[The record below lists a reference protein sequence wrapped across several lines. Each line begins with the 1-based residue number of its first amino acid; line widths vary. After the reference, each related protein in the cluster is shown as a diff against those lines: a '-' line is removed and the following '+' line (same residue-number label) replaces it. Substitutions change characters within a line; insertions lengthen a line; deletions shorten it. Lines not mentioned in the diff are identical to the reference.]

1 MRRTGASILN
11 AVNTRAELAE
21 FLRTRRARLRPED
34 VGLQPFGGARR
45 RVPGLRREE
54 LAQLAG
60 VSVDYYVR
68 LEQGRTNNVSEE
80 VLEAVARALR
90 LSEDERA
97 HLGNLARPA
106 PARRRPAPRAERVRP
121 GLQRLLDMAEGIPA
135 YIIGRRGDVL
145 AWNRMAAAAFVDFG
159 ALPPAERNWAR
170 MIFLNEDVRALFADW
185 RAKAQETVAH
195 LRLRAGAYPDDP
207 QLAALVGELS
217 VKSEDFRRWWADHNV
232 KDKTNGRKV
241 VRNPL
246 VGELVLDYESLR
258 LPDDPDQVLVVYT
271 AEAGSASEASL
282 RLLGSWRAGETSRPD
297 RHAQRPAR

>member
-1 MRRTGASILN
+1 M
-11 AVNTRAELAE
+11 NTRAELAE

>member
-1 MRRTGASILN
+1 M
-11 AVNTRAELAE
+11 NTRAELAE

-297 RHAQRPAR
+297 RHAERPAR